1 MKNYLKLVDFEL
13 KRFWKVYV
21 ALLGLIVIVESI
33 ALMLSA
39 NSLKNRVEEAVRK
52 GSIPEQLPLENLTD
66 SVPFM
71 FPIVICLAVLLIYI
85 FFTWYREWF
94 AKNTFAFQVLTLPF
108 KRMSVFYAKLTSLLL
123 FIFGCIAI
131 QLAMYPV
138 LNALY
143 ISIVPEVGRV
153 DGTLI
158 SWISGSRILQVLI
171 PVIFGDF
178 VLLYGIGIT
187 SVIVIFTII
196 LIERSFRIKGIVL
209 GVIYGIFSFGLLI
222 LPLILHDVFSLYQ
235 NEFLLATSVSA
246 VILVVLSL
254 FISTYLM
261 NKRIWV

>member
-13 KRFWKVYV
+13 KRFWKVYA
-21 ALLGLIVIVESI
+21 ALLSLIVVVESVTLI
-33 ALMLSA
+33 LNAYG
-39 NSLKNRVEEAVRK
+39 LKRSVEKAERK
-52 GSIPEQLPLENLTD
+52 GSIPEQLPLEILTD
-66 SVPFM
+66 SILFM
-71 FPIVICLAVLLIYI
+71 SPIVICLAVLLIYM

-94 AKNTFAFQVLTLPF
+94 AKNTFAFQVLMLPF

-123 FIFGCIAI
+123 FIFGCIAV

-143 ISIVPEVGRV
+143 KAIVPEAGRV

-158 SWISGSRILQVLI
+158 SWISGSEILQVLI
-171 PVIFGDF
+171 PVMFEDF

-187 SVIVIFTII
+187 SVLVIFTII

-209 GVIYGIFSFGLLI
+209 GVVYGIFSFMLLVLPSI
-222 LPLILHDVFSLYQ
+222 LQDFLSLYQ
-235 NEFLLATSVSA
+235 NELLMAISVSV